1 MPDKR
6 STSDPAAGASRR
18 KRRAPTIDL
27 TATEVPEAATDRP
40 PSEPFGPPGP
50 EHVKPAD
57 QAETRAESKPE
68 STGHVN
74 SSPARA
80 SWLSGPALV
89 GGITGAA
96 VAAIAFLALWLA
108 GGAPVRHVVSTE
120 SNAQLDGLAQ
130 RIAKIETALAKIPAN
145 DPSVSDRLSAA
156 DNAMKSLG
164 IALTALN
171 KHGEE
176 AAAGA
181 ADARARADA
190 AEKSVAQLRSSL
202 QDLSRN
208 TSAGMSPA
216 DVDTLQKRIAA
227 LEQTT
232 NSNPVDIGARLAQTV
247 TALRD
252 AVVSGVPFVAEL
264 EAARALGVDE
274 NTLKLLTPFAA
285 NGVPTAAALGQEL
298 STLIPAM
305 SKAAGSQGQGGSFL
319 ERIEANA
326 SKLVRIRPVGAPA
339 GNDASTVIE
348 RIEVEAAHADID
360 AALIDLAKLD
370 AAIRAPAQSW
380 IDKARARQAAL
391 TAARQLVGDATRAL
405 GRR

>member
-6 STSDPAAGASRR
+6 TTSDPAEGAPRR

-27 TATEVPEAATDRP
+27 TATEVPEATTARAHP
-40 PSEPFGPPGP
+40 EPSGPPGP
-50 EHVKPAD
+50 EQVKPAD
-57 QAETRAESKPE
+57 ESETRSESKPE
-68 STGHVN
+68 SIGHAN
-74 SSPARA
+74 SSSGRA
-80 SWLSGPALV
+80 SWLSGPALA
-89 GGITGAA
+89 GGITGATVA
-96 VAAIAFLALWLA
+96 VIAFLALWLA
-108 GGAPVRHVVSTE
+108 GAAPVRHAVSTE
-120 SNAQLDGLAQ
+120 PSAQLDVLAQ
-130 RIAKIETALAKIPAN
+130 RIAKVEAALAKIPAN
-145 DPSVSDRLSAA
+145 DPSVSERLSAA

-171 KHGEE
+171 KHNEE

-190 AEKSVAQLRSSL
+190 AEKSVAQLRGSL
-202 QDLSRN
+202 QDLTRN
-208 TSAGMSPA
+208 TSAGVSPV
-216 DVDTLQKRIAA
+216 DVDALQKRIAA

-232 NSNPVDIGARLAQTV
+232 KSAPVDVGARLAQTV

-264 EAARALGVDE
+264 DAARSLGVDE

-298 STLIPAM
+298 SALIPAM
-305 SKAAGSQGQGGSFL
+305 SKAAGSQGPGGSLL

-339 GNDASTVIE
+339 GTDPSAVLA

-360 AALIDLAKLD
+360 GALTDLARLD
-370 AAIRAPAQSW
+370 AAIRSPAQTW

-405 GRR
+405 GKR

>member
-6 STSDPAAGASRR
+6 TTSDPAAGAPRR

-27 TATEVPEAATDRP
+27 TATEVPEAATGRAH
-40 PSEPFGPPGP
+40 SEPSGPPGP
-50 EHVKPAD
+50 EQVKPAD
-57 QAETRAESKPE
+57 ESETLSESKPE
-68 STGHVN
+68 SLAHAN
-74 SSPARA
+74 SSSGRA
-80 SWLSGPALV
+80 SWLSGPALA

-96 VAAIAFLALWLA
+96 VAVIAFLALWLA
-108 GGAPVRHVVSTE
+108 GAAPVRHAVSTE
-120 SNAQLDGLAQ
+120 PNVQLDVLA
-130 RIAKIETALAKIPAN
+130 RIAKLEAALAKIPAN
-145 DPSVSDRLSAA
+145 DPSVSERLSAA

-171 KHGEE
+171 KHSEE
-176 AAAGA
+176 AAAGT

-190 AEKSVAQLRSSL
+190 AEKSVAQLRGSL
-202 QDLSRN
+202 QDLTRN
-208 TSAGMSPA
+208 TSAGVSPV
-216 DVDTLQKRIAA
+216 DVDALQKRIAA

-232 NSNPVDIGARLAQTV
+232 KAAPVDVGARLAQTV

-264 EAARALGVDE
+264 DAARSLGVDE

-298 STLIPAM
+298 SALIPAI
-305 SKAAGSQGQGGSFL
+305 SKAAGSQAPGGSLL

-339 GNDASTVIE
+339 GTDPSAVLA

-360 AALIDLAKLD
+360 GALTDLARLD
-370 AAIRAPAQSW
+370 AAIRSPAQTW

-405 GRR
+405 GKR

>member
-6 STSDPAAGASRR
+6 TTSDPAAGAPRR

-27 TATEVPEAATDRP
+27 TATEVPEAATGHAQAE
-40 PSEPFGPPGP
+40 PSGPPGP
-50 EHVKPAD
+50 EQIKAAD
-57 QAETRAESKPE
+57 ESETRSESKPE
-68 STGHVN
+68 SIGHAN
-74 SSPARA
+74 SSSGRA
-80 SWLSGPALV
+80 SWLSGPALA

-96 VAAIAFLALWLA
+96 VAVIAFLALWLA
-108 GGAPVRHVVSTE
+108 GAAPVRHAVSTE
-120 SNAQLDGLAQ
+120 PNARLDVLAQ
-130 RIAKIETALAKIPAN
+130 RIAKVEAALAKIPAN
-145 DPSVSDRLSAA
+145 DPSVSERLSAV

-171 KHGEE
+171 KHSEE
-176 AAAGA
+176 ATAGA
-181 ADARARADA
+181 ADARVRADA

-208 TSAGMSPA
+208 TSAGQSSA
-216 DVDTLQKRIAA
+216 DVNALQKRIAV

-232 NSNPVDIGARLAQTV
+232 KSTPVDVGARLAQTV

-264 EAARALGVDE
+264 DAARSLGVDE
-274 NTLKLLTPFAA
+274 NTLKLLAPFAA
-285 NGVPTAAALGQEL
+285 HGMPTAAALGREL
-298 STLIPAM
+298 SALLPAL
-305 SKAAGSQGQGGSFL
+305 SKAAGSQGSGGSFL

-339 GNDASTVIE
+339 GNDASTVLA

-360 AALIDLAKLD
+360 GALTDLAKLD

-380 IDKARARQAAL
+380 IDKARARQAGL

>member
-1 MPDKR
+1 MPYKR
-6 STSDPAAGASRR
+6 TTSDPAAGTPRR

-27 TATEVPEAATDRP
+27 TATEVPEAAAGRAQ
-40 PSEPFGPPGP
+40 SEPSGPSPQ
-50 EHVKPAD
+50 EQIKPAD
-57 QAETRAESKPE
+57 KAETRSESKPE
-68 STGHVN
+68 TIGHAN
-74 SSPARA
+74 SSTNWA
-80 SWLSGPALV
+80 SWFSGPALA

-108 GGAPVRHVVSTE
+108 GAAPVRHAVSPE
-120 SNAQLDGLAQ
+120 PNAQLDVLAQ

-145 DPSVSDRLSAA
+145 DPTVSERLSAA

-171 KHGEE
+171 KHSEE
-176 AAAGA
+176 AASGA
-181 ADARARADA
+181 ADARARAEA
-190 AEKSVAQLRSSL
+190 AEKSVAQLRGSL
-202 QDLSRN
+202 QDLTRN
-208 TSAGMSPA
+208 TSAGLSLG
-216 DVDTLQKRIAA
+216 DVDALQKRIAA

-232 NSNPVDIGARLAQTV
+232 HSTPVDVGARLAQTV

-264 EAARALGVDE
+264 EAARSLGVDE

-285 NGVPTAAALGQEL
+285 DGVPTAAALGQEL
-298 STLIPAM
+298 SALIPAM
-305 SKAAGSQGQGGSFL
+305 SKAAGSQGSGGSFL

-339 GNDASTVIE
+339 GNDASAVLA
-348 RIEVEAAHADID
+348 RIEVEAARADID
-360 AALIDLAKLD
+360 GALTDLARLD
-370 AAIRAPAQSW
+370 GAIRAPARTW

-405 GRR
+405 GKR

>member
-6 STSDPAAGASRR
+6 STSDPAAGAPRR

-40 PSEPFGPPGP
+40 PSEPSGPPGP
-50 EHVKPAD
+50 EQVKPAD
-57 QAETRAESKPE
+57 DAETRTEPKPD
-68 STGHVN
+68 SIGHAN
-74 SSPARA
+74 SSPGRA
-80 SWLSGPALV
+80 SWLSGPVLV

-108 GGAPVRHVVSTE
+108 GGAPVRHAVSTE
-120 SNAQLDGLAQ
+120 PNAQLDGLAQ

-145 DPSVSDRLSAA
+145 DPSVSERLSAA
-156 DNAMKSLG
+156 DNAMKSLS

-171 KHGEE
+171 KHGED

-208 TSAGMSPA
+208 TSAGLSPA
-216 DVDTLQKRIAA
+216 DVDALQKRIAA

-285 NGVPTAAALGQEL
+285 NGVPTAAALGHEL
-298 STLIPAM
+298 SALIPAM

-339 GNDASTVIE
+339 GNDASTVLA

-360 AALIDLAKLD
+360 AALTDLAKLD
-370 AAIRAPAQSW
+370 TVIRAPAQSW

-391 TAARQLVGDATRAL
+391 TATRQLVGDATRAL

>member
-6 STSDPAAGASRR
+6 STSDPAAGAPRR

-27 TATEVPEAATDRP
+27 TATEVPEAATGRP
-40 PSEPFGPPGP
+40 PSEPSGPPEP
-50 EHVKPAD
+50 EHAKPAD
-57 QAETRAESKPE
+57 QAETRAESKQE
-68 STGHVN
+68 SIGYAN
-74 SSPARA
+74 SSPGRS
-80 SWLSGPALV
+80 SWLSRPALV

-96 VAAIAFLALWLA
+96 VATIGFLALWLA
-108 GGAPVRHVVSTE
+108 GGALVRHAVSTD
-120 SNAQLDGLAQ
+120 SNAQLDGLVQ

-145 DPSVSDRLSAA
+145 DSSVSERLSAA

-164 IALTALN
+164 IALTTLN
-171 KHGEE
+171 KHSEE

-190 AEKSVAQLRSSL
+190 AEKSVTQLRSSL

-216 DVDTLQKRIAA
+216 DVDALQKRIAV
-227 LEQTT
+227 LEQTN

-298 STLIPAM
+298 SALIPAM

-326 SKLVRIRPVGAPA
+326 SRLVRIRPVGAPA
-339 GNDASTVIE
+339 GNDASTVIA
-348 RIEVEAAHADID
+348 RIEVESAHADID
-360 AALIDLAKLD
+360 AALTDLGKLD

>member
-40 PSEPFGPPGP
+40 PSGPSGPPGP

-68 STGHVN
+68 STGYVN
-74 SSPARA
+74 SSPGRA

-96 VAAIAFLALWLA
+96 VAAIAFFALWLA
-108 GGAPVRHVVSTE
+108 GGAPVRHAVSTE

-145 DPSVSDRLSAA
+145 DPSVSERLSAA

-176 AAAGA
+176 AVAGA

-216 DVDTLQKRIAA
+216 DVDALQKRIAA

-264 EAARALGVDE
+264 DAARALGVDE

-285 NGVPTAAALGQEL
+285 NSVPTAAALGQEL

-339 GNDASTVIE
+339 GNEASTVIE

-360 AALIDLAKLD
+360 AALTDLAKLD
-370 AAIRAPAQSW
+370 GAIRAPAQSW

-391 TAARQLVGDATRAL
+391 TAARQLVGAATRAL

>member
-1 MPDKR
+1 
-6 STSDPAAGASRR
+6 
-18 KRRAPTIDL
+18 
-27 TATEVPEAATDRP
+27 V
-40 PSEPFGPPGP
+40 
-50 EHVKPAD
+50 
-57 QAETRAESKPE
+57 
-68 STGHVN
+68 
-74 SSPARA
+74 
-80 SWLSGPALV
+80 
-89 GGITGAA
+89 
-96 VAAIAFLALWLA
+96 
-108 GGAPVRHVVSTE
+108 
-120 SNAQLDGLAQ
+120 Q

-145 DPSVSDRLSAA
+145 DSSVSERLSAA

-164 IALTALN
+164 IALTTLN
-171 KHGEE
+171 KHSEE

-190 AEKSVAQLRSSL
+190 AEKSVTQLRSSL

-216 DVDTLQKRIAA
+216 DVDALQKRIAV
-227 LEQTT
+227 LEQTN

-298 STLIPAM
+298 SALIPAM

-326 SKLVRIRPVGAPA
+326 SRLVRIRPVGAPA
-339 GNDASTVIE
+339 GNDASTVIA
-348 RIEVEAAHADID
+348 RIEVESAHADID
-360 AALIDLAKLD
+360 AALTDLGKLD

-380 IDKARARQAAL
+380 IDKARPRQAAL